1 MSLTLQATIM
11 VMVSSTAADV
21 TGSTAR
27 IVVRSHARTSSI
39 LMGHRVVARTA
50 TLRTGAAAT
59 VAAASVVARR
69 RATASTAPA
78 TAVGHGDTTVLVIPY
93 PTAIWIDRTGQGAI
107 PLAMTVLAHLAA
119 SATLTGIPHT
129 AISPAVS
136 AAKPMADGAHLGA
149 MTPHTGH

>member
-11 VMVSSTAADV
+11 VMVGSPAADV
-21 TGSTAR
+21 AGSATR
-27 IVVRSHARTSSI
+27 IVIRSHTRTGRI

-50 TLRTGAAAT
+50 TLGAGAATAT
-59 VAAASVVARR
+59 VIAATIARR
-69 RATASTAPA
+69 RATASTAS
-78 TAVGHGDTTVLVIPY
+78 TTTVGHGDTTVLVIPY

-107 PLAMTVLAHLAA
+107 PLAMTVLAHLVA